1 MEEFIRMLDSAFVNV
16 LKIVVAGLCG
26 GLIGLER
33 EKDQKPAGIRTQ
45 MLVAIGSAMFMV
57 VSLSVGSDF
66 RVDPSRIAAQVV
78 TGIGFLGAGAI
89 IRERGSVRGMTTA
102 ASIWVVAAIGLTIG
116 AGLFLEGVVITML
129 TYLILGWLHRQIEG

>member
-1 MEEFIRMLDSAFVNV
+1 MLDSALVNV

-129 TYLILGWLHRQIEG
+129 TYLILGWLHRQIES

>member
-1 MEEFIRMLDSAFVNV
+1 MELSGTALLNIIKL
-16 LKIVVAGLCG
+16 IVAGLCG

-33 EKDQKPAGIRTQ
+33 ERDNKPAGIRTQ
-45 MLVAIGSAMFMV
+45 MLVALGSALFMI
-57 VSLSVGSDF
+57 VSLSVGSDL

-89 IRERGSVRGMTTA
+89 IRDRGSVRGMTTA

-116 AGLFLEGVVITML
+116 AGLFLEGIFITIF
-129 TYLILGWLHRQIEG
+129 TFLILGWLRQKIET

>member
-1 MEEFIRMLDSAFVNV
+1 MEISTTALLNIIK
-16 LKIVVAGLCG
+16 LIVAGLCG

-33 EKDQKPAGIRTQ
+33 ERDNKPAGIRTQ
-45 MLVAIGSAMFMV
+45 MLVALGSALFMI
-57 VSLSVGSDF
+57 VSLSVGSDL

-89 IRERGSVRGMTTA
+89 IRDRGSVRGMTTA

-116 AGLFLEGVVITML
+116 AGLFLEGIFITIF
-129 TYLILGWLHRQIEG
+129 TFIILGWLRQKIES

>member
-1 MEEFIRMLDSAFVNV
+1 MELSATALLNIIK
-16 LKIVVAGLCG
+16 LLVAGLCG

-33 EKDQKPAGIRTQ
+33 ERDNKPAGIRTQ
-45 MLVAIGSAMFMV
+45 MLVALGSALFMI
-57 VSLSVGSDF
+57 VSLSVGSDL

-89 IRERGSVRGMTTA
+89 IRDRGSVRGMTTA

-116 AGLFLEGVVITML
+116 AGLFLEGIFITIF
-129 TYLILGWLHRQIEG
+129 TFLILGWLRQKIET

>member
-1 MEEFIRMLDSAFVNV
+1 MDELIRVLDSAFVNV

-45 MLVAIGSAMFMV
+45 MLVAIGSSMFMI

-102 ASIWVVAAIGLTIG
+102 ASIWVVSAIGLTIG
-116 AGLFLEGVVITML
+116 AGLFLEGVFITL
-129 TYLILGWLHRQIEG
+129 LAYLILGWLHRKIEG

>member
-1 MEEFIRMLDSAFVNV
+1 MIHDGLQVV
-16 LKIVVAGLCG
+16 LNILKLTVAGLCG

-33 EKDQKPAGIRTQ
+33 ERDNKPAGIRTQ
-45 MLVAIGSAMFMV
+45 MLVAIGSALFMI
-57 VSLSVGSDF
+57 VSLSVGSDM

-89 IRERGSVRGMTTA
+89 IRERGSVKGMTTA

-116 AGLFLEGVVITML
+116 AGLFLEGIFITIFAF
-129 TYLILGWLHRQIEG
+129 LILGWLHRKIET

>member
-1 MEEFIRMLDSAFVNV
+1 MELSATALLNIIK
-16 LKIVVAGLCG
+16 LLVAGLCG

-33 EKDQKPAGIRTQ
+33 ERDNKPAGIRTQ
-45 MLVAIGSAMFMV
+45 MLVALGSALFMI
-57 VSLSVGSDF
+57 VSLSVGSDL

-89 IRERGSVRGMTTA
+89 IRDRGSVRGMTTA

-116 AGLFLEGVVITML
+116 AGLFVEGIFITIF
-129 TYLILGWLHRQIEG
+129 TFLILGWLRHKIET

>member
-1 MEEFIRMLDSAFVNV
+1 MEYNV
-16 LKIVVAGLCG
+16 QVLLNIIKLVLAGLCG

-33 EKDQKPAGIRTQ
+33 ERDNKPAGIRTQ
-45 MLVAIGSAMFMV
+45 MLVAVGSSLFMI
-57 VSLSVGSDF
+57 VSLSVGSDL

-102 ASIWVVAAIGLTIG
+102 ASIWVVSAIGLTIG
-116 AGLFLEGVVITML
+116 AGLFIEGIFITIL
-129 TYLILGWLHRQIEG
+129 TFLILGWLHRKIES

>member
-1 MEEFIRMLDSAFVNV
+1 MDELIRVLDSAFVNV

-45 MLVAIGSAMFMV
+45 MLVAIGSSMFMI

-102 ASIWVVAAIGLTIG
+102 ASIWVVSAIGLTIG
-116 AGLFLEGVVITML
+116 AGLFLEGVFITLL
-129 TYLILGWLHRQIEG
+129 TYLILGWLHRKIEG